1 MPKKKKSLLSEII
14 PEHDEQEFMD
24 EYYNDPKTSKKS
36 RSVALGILSLFPAT
50 NLFKAL
56 NLLKNFKTAKNLSVK
71 DTFNPKKWDSKLKS
85 KLEKLSDVSAGQAVG
100 ILASGGKDMVI
111 ERAEKNKGG
120 ILNNDKDRIG
130 YQEGKDV
137 DVEKGDL
144 GTAGNAIDLG
154 AYSSD
159 EQEDELNI
167 IINSKELGPNT
178 IVTGDF
184 S

>member
-120 ILNNDKDRIG
+120 ILNNDKARIG

-137 DVEKGDL
+137 DDDLESIITERPPYIDPRSEKKKD
-144 GTAGNAIDLG
+144 TNEPIDIG
-154 AYSSD
+154 G
-159 EQEDELNI
+159 QGI
-167 IINSKELGPNT
+167 K
-178 IVTGDF
+178 F
-184 S
+184 QR